1 MFLCGEM
8 LVAGYHNQYL
18 YKQ

>member
-1 MFLCGEM
+1 M